1 MRLHLATSLTAVAAT
16 LTLAG
21 SASAAERFAAPDG
34 NGANPCAQADPCSLT
49 LAAEFAGDGD
59 VVRVLDGTYEL
70 PNRLDM
76 LEGGV
81 TMEPAVPGTRP
92 VIRLDS
98 DTNPTIVVSEPDAN
112 PKRITI
118 RGFRIENTSDKSD
131 VETHPA
137 VRVNSTATLTDLVVR
152 SRARV
157 LEVVVNDPGATVIED
172 SQVQQVAGT
181 QRALLLTTGAVPQG
195 TVTGRRLTV
204 DAATGGIGA
213 YVSGVGAELLDSV
226 VRGGEIGVR
235 LDDDTVAR
243 RISASGTGVGVIA
256 EGPTTLTDS
265 VATANGENARG
276 IVALAAPTRIRNV
289 TAIASG
295 TGSFGIGNVGA
306 ATTARNVIARGD
318 ATDLQVGGGTMTV
331 DHSNFRTQSGIADGG
346 ANQNADPQFVNAAA
360 GNFRLAPTSPAI
372 DAGLADD
379 VLSATDRDGAS
390 RFQLAAPDIGAYEA
404 ATKGAPQPGD
414 PAADVTA
421 PGLSALRASGKR
433 RGAAKA
439 SFTLGEA
446 ATVTVKLQRA
456 KAGKRKGGRCVK
468 PTRKLRKAKSCT
480 RLLSVAT
487 AVKTLPAGAATVKLG
502 RKLTAG
508 RYRISVVARDAAGNA
523 AKPSVKGFR
532 IARKAK

>member
-16 LTLAG
+16 LALTG

-34 NGANPCAQADPCSLT
+34 DGANPCAQADPCNLS

-59 VVRVLDGTYEL
+59 VVRVLDGTYDL

-76 LEGGV
+76 LDGGV

-98 DTNPTIVVSEPDAN
+98 DTNPTILVSEPDAD

-118 RGFRIENTSDKSD
+118 RGFRIENTSGQSD
-131 VETHPA
+131 TDTHPA

-157 LEVVVNDPGATVIED
+157 LDVVVNDPGATAIED
-172 SQVQQVAGT
+172 SQVEQVAGT
-181 QRALLLTTGAVPQG
+181 TRALVLSTGAVPEG

-204 DAATGGIGA
+204 DAATGAIGA
-213 YVSGVGAELLDSV
+213 YVSGVGAELLDSI
-226 VRGGEIGVR
+226 VRGGEIGVV
-235 LDDDTVAR
+235 LDDGTVAR
-243 RISASGTGVGVIA
+243 RISASGTGVGVL
-256 EGPTTLTDS
+256 GQGTTTITDS

-289 TAIASG
+289 TAIAG
-295 TGSFGIGNVGA
+295 GAGSFGIGNAGA
-306 ATTARNVIARGD
+306 ATTARNVIARGET
-318 ATDLQVGGGTMTV
+318 TDLHVGGGAMTV
-331 DHSNFRTQSGIADGG
+331 DHSNFRTQFGIADGG
-346 ANQNADPQFVNAAA
+346 ANQSADPQFVNAAA
-360 GNFRLAPTSPAI
+360 GDFRLAPTSPAI

-390 RFQLAAPDIGAYEA
+390 RFQLAAPDLGAYEA
-404 ATKGAPQPGD
+404 AVKSAPQP
-414 PAADVTA
+414 PAGPGGGADVSA
-421 PGLSALRASGKR
+421 PALTALRADGKR

-439 SFTLGEA
+439 RFTLGEA

-456 KAGKRKGGRCVK
+456 KPGKRKAGRCVK
-468 PTRKLRKAKSCT
+468 PARKLRKAKACT
-480 RLLSVAT
+480 RFVSVAT
-487 AVKTLPAGAATVKLG
+487 AVRTLPAGAATLVRRSSHG
-502 RKLTAG
+502 
-508 RYRISVVARDAAGNA
+508 
-523 AKPSVKGFR
+523 
-532 IARKAK
+532 